1 MPSIHPTTQIPYVF
15 GNPANLGPRPK
26 DARLST
32 FMTRS
37 WVSFVHGQDP
47 THSDLKWPKHNTRN
61 PKNMVFRG
69 SGSFIQDDT
78 YRSAGIELFTRQR
91 IRGCKN
97 LAPKH
102 QLA

>member
-1 MPSIHPTTQIPYVF
+1 
-15 GNPANLGPRPK
+15 
-26 DARLST
+26 
-32 FMTRS
+32 
-37 WVSFVHGQDP
+37 
-47 THSDLKWPKHNTRN
+47 
-61 PKNMVFRG
+61 MVFRG